1 MKILQVVPTYVPARR
16 HGGPALAVHGLG
28 KALAAAGHE
37 VTAFTTNVDGED
49 EIELPLGRPVARD
62 GVEVFYFPVR
72 FPRRLYRSPALA
84 REARRRIAAFDV
96 AHLHSVFLAP
106 TSAVA
111 RAAER
116 AGVPY
121 LVAPRGML
129 VPELIRRRGRLR
141 KTLWLSLVE
150 RRTLARAAGLHVTG
164 DLEAEE
170 AARLG
175 LALPPI
181 YSVPNGIDPEL
192 LRLDPSATLAG
203 PVRTALTRGTFVLV
217 LGRLSWKKGI
227 DRLLAALPLVPG
239 ATLVVAGN
247 DEEGLT
253 AALSRQAAELGVG
266 DRLLFTGPVEGADK
280 AALLHASSLL
290 VLPSHSENFGNVVLE
305 AMAVGRPV
313 VVTPAVGL
321 AGVVAES
328 GAGLVVAGEPATLAQ
343 ALNDLLAAK
352 ERREEMGRRGQAAAL
367 GRFGWPAVAERMVEV
382 YREVAGRRVLVER

>member
-28 KALAAAGHE
+28 KALVAAGHE
-37 VTAFTTNVDGED
+37 VTVFTTNVDGED

-141 KTLWLSLVE
+141 KTLWLALVE

-227 DRLLAALPLVPG
+227 DRLLAALPQVPG

-253 AALSRQAAELGVG
+253 AALARQAAELGVG
-266 DRLLFTGPVEGADK
+266 ERVLFTGAVEGADK
-280 AALLHASSLL
+280 AALLHGSSLL

-352 ERREEMGRRGQAAAL
+352 ELREEMGRRGQAAAL

-382 YREVAGRRVLVER
+382 YAEVAGRRVLA